1 MTEAMA
7 APAIPSG
14 GIPPPSE
21 NQQVVQH
28 HVRQDHDHRIGRQDT
43 GIGRPDV
50 EGAEHRRGERK
61 EEPERTVAEIRL
73 GGGADRPR
81 LDQMSQQ
88 PRRQGPRHPE
98 KENGHAQQKPHSL
111 HEDRPDS
118 CEIAFAVAARDKHL
132 RTDAEPEPHHEDRQ
146 VEDARNGRRTQ
157 LDLAHMAQV
166 DRVGQPD
173 ELLHHQTQQHGE
185 GYFQNL
191 SIGKTHRRLNFGD
204 TKIGIKPGA
213 KANFGCIL
221 PKRSIRSEAKD
232 TKIGKKSPAFPPD
245 GVTSV
250 AERQYR

>member
-1 MTEAMA
+1 MVVRCSYVLTA
-7 APAIPSG
+7 
-14 GIPPPSE
+14 PPSE

-28 HVRQDHDHRIGRQDT
+28 HVRQDHDHRVGRQDT

-50 EGAEHRRGERK
+50 EGAEHRRGERE

-173 ELLHHQTQQHGE
+173 ELLHHQTQQHRE

-232 TKIGKKSPAFPPD
+232 TKIRKSGRKARLFLPT
-245 GVTSV
+245 G
-250 AERQYR
+250 